1 MAHVACFGSFLRR
14 SLGVESRTFRKPMQT
29 LRLLLK
35 FHDTVSVAV
44 GRAQGQ
50 VDASGKGLARTAL
63 LVPRA
68 PNGGAL

>member
-1 MAHVACFGSFLRR
+1 
-14 SLGVESRTFRKPMQT
+14 MQT

-35 FHDTVSVAV
+35 FRDTVSVAV

-50 VDASGKGLARTAL
+50 VDASGKGHARTAL